1 MIIRPL
7 ISTIRLPQ
15 LRWLILLAF
24 PLASLFAKFIT
35 GSIEPV
41 YYLGAAMAACAWLL
55 YRLDSLHPDTI
66 AVWLVVLTFLAV
78 YYLRYPVLLLY
89 PSFVVSTHP
98 DAIAPIFLGDP
109 AGLTNALKL
118 STFVFVVFCIVA
130 GGLIQRGAISSS
142 ATNLITPKGVDQI
155 GRWLFISVSLLIIV
169 LGYVAYAFKI
179 GQMSVA
185 PGEPLPF
192 RLKGIVF
199 YLRHVLIPLLIL
211 ALICHATFAK
221 NRHFLYSGLLLLV
234 IHGISDAI
242 LRGSRSSLLL
252 CLLLVFFLWASGGM
266 RVRPKGAAI
275 LVGLLLGAILLL
287 PTIYQYRMLRF
298 EPGVELMYMLS
309 EAFRISN
316 KNMLLVIEKSFET
329 LYFRIPGIET
339 TWAIGSLVNEPL
351 GATFFDTI
359 RNKFGVT
366 GYLNFDIYRV
376 PIEAYTLFAPGFVGW
391 LYLLGGWIGLAL
403 GAVLIALLSVCL
415 PRLIFRGYLR
425 WPQLAN
431 TFFLWVLFIS
441 LTDGTLDSN
450 FLLIATGIATLAA
463 LEFFDRAMKP
473 SVSA

>member
-1 MIIRPL
+1 MLIRPL

-24 PLASLFAKFIT
+24 PLISLFAQFIT
-35 GSIEPV
+35 GSMESA
-41 YYLGAAMAACAWLL
+41 YYLGAGMAACAWLL
-55 YRLDSLHPDTI
+55 YRLDSVRPDTM
-66 AVWLVVLTFLAV
+66 AVWLVVLVFLAV
-78 YYLRYPVLLLY
+78 YFLRYPILLLN

-98 DAIAPIFLGDP
+98 DSIAPIFLNDP

-130 GGLIQRGAISSS
+130 GSQIQRGAVSSS
-142 ATNLITPKGVDQI
+142 TVNLISPKERDQI
-155 GRWLFISVSLLIIV
+155 GWWLLIAISLLIIV

-211 ALICHATFAK
+211 ALICHATVASD
-221 NRHFLYSGLLLLV
+221 RRFLYFGLLLLV
-234 IHGISDAI
+234 THGISDAI

-252 CLLLVFFLWASGGM
+252 CLLLVIFLWASGGI
-266 RVRPKGAAI
+266 RVRPKGVTV
-275 LVGLLLGAILLL
+275 LVGLLLGAILLF

-298 EPGVELMYMLS
+298 ESDGELLYLLS

-316 KNMLLVIEKSFET
+316 QNMLLVIEKSFET
-329 LYFRIPGIET
+329 VYFRIPGIET
-339 TWAIGSLVNEPL
+339 TWAIGSLINEPL
-351 GATFFDTI
+351 GAALFDTI

-366 GYLNFDIYRV
+366 GYLNFEIYQV
-376 PIEAYTLFAPGFVGW
+376 PFDAYTLFAPGFVGW
-391 LYLLGGWIGLAL
+391 FYLVGGWIGLAL
-403 GAVLIALLSVCL
+403 GGFLLALLCVRL
-415 PRLIFRGYLR
+415 PRMIFGGYLR
-425 WPQLAN
+425 WPPLAN

-450 FLLIATGIATLAA
+450 FLLIATGLATLAA
-463 LEFFDRAMKP
+463 LEFFDRATKP
-473 SVSA
+473 SALA